1 MLNSK
6 MNELT
11 RESVLKAIDEFDELT
26 RKGFL
31 DKYNFGRALNWVIRH
46 EGRPYD
52 AKAIAGVAHK
62 YLGPGR
68 EILQAHE
75 FHTGRGS
82 KAFEKLEELGFCL
95 ERSKAASESDTSDPY
110 DPSNLEDVRAII
122 EREVRER
129 LGQQG
134 FRSAILGAYGG
145 RCAISGCAVPDVLE
159 AAHICPYRGPH
170 TNSAAN
176 GILLRADLHA
186 LFDRGLVTIDAE
198 TTRVRVSP
206 SLEGSEYW
214 RYQHRRLK
222 LPRGS
227 EAALRAREETVPLQ

>member
-1 MLNSK
+1 MLNRK

-11 RESVLKAIDEFDELT
+11 RESVLNAIGEFDELT
-26 RKGFL
+26 REGFL
-31 DKYNFGRALNWVIRH
+31 EKYNFGRALDWFILH
-46 EGRPYD
+46 GGRRYD
-52 AKAIAGVAHK
+52 AKAIAGVAHR
-62 YLGPGR
+62 YLGPGG
-68 EILQAHE
+68 ETLQAHE

-82 KAFEKLEELGFCL
+82 KALERLEELGFRL
-95 ERSKAASESDTSDPY
+95 VSAKIAPESDSPDSY
-110 DPSNLEDVRAII
+110 DPSNQEDVREIV

-129 LGQQG
+129 LGQQS
-134 FRSAILGAYGG
+134 FRNAILGAYGG
-145 RCAISGCAVPDVLE
+145 RCAISGCAVPHVLE
-159 AAHICPYRGPH
+159 AAHICPYRGPD

-186 LFDRGLVTIDAE
+186 LFDRRLVTIDAE

-227 EAALRAREETVPLQ
+227 EAALRARQETVPLQ